1 MSNGGQV
8 RLTSSEIS
16 QLWAQF
22 MNDSGSICMLRFFL
36 EKAEDE
42 EIKPIIDHA
51 LNISKSHIDKLTSIF
66 KEEKHIVPD
75 GFKVETD
82 VNLQAPRLYSDNYVL
97 QFIHM
102 MSKIGLTNYAAAVAG
117 TTRAD
122 ITDYYMECM
131 TETMELY
138 KISKELLLAKGLYIR
153 SPYLPNLTEIDY
165 VKKQGFIFDVIGDKR
180 PLIAAEVSN
189 LFSNHQRNALG
200 EATITGFG
208 QVAQSKDVKQFL
220 VRGIEIAQKHTKLFG
235 EKLRDSNLPIPTT
248 WGAEVTESTSP
259 TFSDKLMMFFT
270 SGMISLSVGYYGT
283 AIAQSPRIDIGVMY
297 NRLSLEVQLYSEDG
311 ANIMIKKGW
320 MEQPPMAAD
329 RDELVKRGV
338 KHK

>member
-1 MSNGGQV
+1 MSNVGQV
-8 RLTSSEIS
+8 RLTSAEIA
-16 QLWAQF
+16 QLWTQY
-22 MNDSGSICMLRFFL
+22 MNDSGSICMLTFFL

-66 KEEKHIVPD
+66 KEEKHVVPD
-75 GFKVETD
+75 GFRVETD
-82 VNLQAPRLYSDNYVL
+82 VNLQAPRLYSDTYVL
-97 QFIHM
+97 HFIHT
-102 MSKIGLTNYAAAVAG
+102 MSKIGLTNYSAAVAS

-153 SPYLPNLTEIDY
+153 CPYLPNLTEVEY
-165 VKKQGFIFDVIGDKR
+165 VKKQGFVLDVIGEKR

-189 LFSNHQRNALG
+189 LFANHQRNALG
-200 EATITGFG
+200 EATVTGFS

-220 VRGIEIAQKHTKLFG
+220 VKGIEIAQKHTRLFG
-235 EKLRDSNLPIPTT
+235 EKLTESNLPIPST
-248 WGAEVTESTSP
+248 WAAEVTNSTST

-283 AIAQSPRIDIGVMY
+283 AVAQSPRVDIGVMY
-297 NRLSLEVQLYSEDG
+297 NRLSVEVQLYSEDG
-311 ANIMIKKGW
+311 ANIMIKNGW
-320 MEQPPMAAD
+320 MEQPPLAAD
-329 RDELVKRGV
+329 RDELVWK
-338 KHK
+338 KK

>member
-1 MSNGGQV
+1 MSTGGQV

-16 QLWAQF
+16 QLWAQY
-22 MNDSGSICMLRFFL
+22 MNDSGSVCLLTFFL

-51 LNISKSHIDKLTSIF
+51 LTLSKNHIEKLTSIF

-82 VNLQAPRLYSDNYVL
+82 VNLQAPRLYSDTYVIY
-97 QFIHM
+97 FINM
-102 MSKIGLTNYAAAVAG
+102 MAKIGLTNYAAAVAG

-138 KISKELLLAKGLYIR
+138 KISKELLLAKGLYLR
-153 SPYLPNLTEIDY
+153 SPFLPNLTEIDY
-165 VKKQGFIFDVIGDKR
+165 VKKQGFILDVIGEKR
-180 PLIAAEVSN
+180 PLIAAEVAN

-200 EATITGFG
+200 EATITGFS

-235 EKLRDSNLPIPTT
+235 EKLKESKLPIPTT
-248 WGAEVTESTSP
+248 WAAEVTESTSP
-259 TFSDKLMMFFT
+259 TFSDKLMMFLT

-283 AIAQSPRIDIGVMY
+283 AIAQSPRADIGVMY
-297 NRLSLEVQLYSEDG
+297 NRLSVEVQLYSEDG
-311 ANIMIKKGW
+311 ANIMIKNGW

-329 RDELVKRGV
+329 RDELVKRSA